1 MSPRAKD
8 CSAESLDGYFRVLPL
23 VGEIW
28 RRVSELRQAATRV
41 ARELGL
47 PRWVVVKMVLIFRAL
62 GGPPSQERMCV
73 CTLLHPDLTDEM
85 IADLFGRNVRWVN
98 SVRLRTDEIRSR
110 EPFAPHLEYLD
121 EGFRHGDP
129 TPAEIAAE
137 VRNIRSHWIDGVQ
150 GNYKDGINPFGR
162 CSREMEV
169 AR

>member
-28 RRVSELRQAATRV
+28 RRVSEHRQV
-41 ARELGL
+41 ASRIAHEVDL
-47 PRWVVVKMVLIFRAL
+47 PRWVVVKMITIFRSL
-62 GGPPSQERMCV
+62 GKPPSQERLAV
-73 CTLLHPDLTDEM
+73 CCLLHPDLNDEM
-85 IADLFGRNVRWVN
+85 VAEMFGRNVRWVR
-98 SVRLRTDEIRSR
+98 SIRDRTDAIRER
-110 EPFAPHLEYLD
+110 EPFDSHLEYLD
-121 EGFRHGDP
+121 EGFRAGDP

-137 VRNIRSHWIDGVQ
+137 VRNIQSHWIDGVQ

-162 CSREMEV
+162 CSREVEV